1 MTKFREELEKL
12 INKMSLENNSD
23 TPDFILA
30 EYSEDCLTSFDK
42 ATNRRNAWYNRA
54 DRNKND

>member
-1 MTKFREELEKL
+1 MTKFREELENL

-30 EYSEDCLTSFDK
+30 EYLEDCLSVFDK
-42 ATNRRNAWYNRA
+42 AINKRNAWYNRA
-54 DRNKND
+54 DRNEND